1 MEKRDKI
8 IADAKNL
15 IDEKVEDFKLKDKPI
30 NICKEVSIIIQQLN
44 DFIDNELELSEDRV
58 KYLLIYLVGFFTITL
73 DIPIDKGMKI
83 LRARKFDEIEKEP
96 CFEEVS
102 KLSYKPKDSNIKI
115 GRLNKENESIYYGC
129 IYFKD
134 DAGINVAFSE
144 VNALKLE
151 RINILKSK
159 TIQDIN
165 LRYIGIFDYIR
176 RQAGRPWFISPE
188 TYSVFKKV
196 YEYEEKTF
204 DPYIFMAF
212 QLCDAFLLDILRR
225 KESNKLYIVTSIL
238 ASLFL
243 DDKNVDAIL
252 YTSVKAEGNPVIA
265 IKTTS
270 IDDKIEHK
278 SAISFEIQESYG
290 YAIYKAKPLYKGQ
303 INGEKIAWQK
313 IQQVAS
319 MECNCNDKHTGF
331 YER

>member
-1 MEKRDKI
+1 MEEIDNVV
-8 IADAKNL
+8 AAAKNL
-15 IDEKVEDFKLKDKPI
+15 IDEKVEDFKLTNDSI
-30 NICKEVSIIIQQLN
+30 SICKNVSIIIQQLN
-44 DFIDNELELSEDRV
+44 DFIDKELELSEERV
-58 KYLLIYLVGFFTITL
+58 KYLLDYLVGYFTITL
-73 DIPIDKGMKI
+73 DIPMDKGVKI
-83 LRARKFDEIEKEP
+83 LRARKFDEIEKIP
-96 CFEEVS
+96 CFKYVS
-102 KLSYKPKDSNIKI
+102 KLSYNPKGSKIKI

-151 RINILKSK
+151 RINILKST

-188 TYSVFKKV
+188 TYSVFEKV

-204 DPYIFMAF
+204 DPHIFIAF
-212 QLCDAFLLDILRR
+212 QLCDAFFSDILRR
-225 KESNKLYIVTSIL
+225 KESNRLYIVTSIL

-243 DDKNVDAIL
+243 KGDKVDGIL
-252 YTSVKAEGNPVIA
+252 YTSVKAEGSPVLA
-265 IKTTS
+265 IKVES
-270 IDDKIEHK
+270 MYKIEHE

-290 YAIYKAKPLYKGQ
+290 YALYKAKTLYKGQ

-313 IQQVAS
+313 YG
-319 MECNCNDKHTGF
+319 CNDKHTQRF
-331 YER
+331 L

>member
-1 MEKRDKI
+1 MEDKDKRIAEIKNHIDKI
-8 IADAKNL
+8 EAFFKSKNS
-15 IDEKVEDFKLKDKPI
+15 I
-30 NICKEVSIIIQQLN
+30 NICNNVSIYIQQLN
-44 DFIDNELELSEDRV
+44 DFIDSKLELSEDRV
-58 KYLLIYLVGFFTITL
+58 KYLLAYLVGYFTITL

-102 KLSYKPKDSNIKI
+102 KLSYNPKGSNIKI

-144 VNALKLE
+144 VNALPLE
-151 RINILKSK
+151 KINILESK

-176 RQAGRPWFISPE
+176 RQAGQPWFISPE
-188 TYSVFKKV
+188 TYSVFEEV

-204 DPYIFMAF
+204 DRHIFIAF
-212 QLCDAFLLDILRR
+212 QLCDAFFSDILRR

-252 YTSVKAEGNPVIA
+252 YTSVKAEGSPVIA

-278 SAISFEIQESYG
+278 SAISFEIKESYG
-290 YAIYKAKPLYKGQ
+290 YALYKAKPLYKGQ

-313 IQQVAS
+313 
-319 MECNCNDKHTGF
+319 C
-331 YER
+331 